1 MLGGAGI
8 ALTSAAY
15 LYYTIWVLLTPF
27 VDSDV
32 LWFHSLFPDRW
43 WAVAVPTAL
52 FVLGLTSVVTFV
64 GLVSLGTGARAVID
78 ATAQR

>member
-1 MLGGAGI
+1 MLGSAGVV
-8 ALTSAAY
+8 LTSAAY

-27 VDSDV
+27 VDKEV
-32 LWFHSLFPDRW
+32 VWFHNLFPDFW

-64 GLVSLGTGARAVID
+64 GLVSLGTGARTVID
-78 ATAQR
+78 AAARR